1 VNAKGLVLVVTGML
15 VLGLGTFL
23 LSPFWSM
30 TRLQH
35 ALCEGSP
42 AELEPYIDLN
52 LLERGC
58 LRAAKRRICRAA
70 DGPMLGSAWQVYRV
84 TEIEWLSTRTIQVC
98 FMDRRGGELAIA
110 RFKRRGLH
118 WQMVDLDC

>member
-30 TRLQH
+30 AGLRQ

-42 AELEPYIDLN
+42 AELKRYADVN

-70 DGPMLGSAWQVYRV
+70 DGPMPGSAWQVYRA
-84 TEIEWLSTRTIQVC
+84 TEIEWLSTRTMQVY
-98 FMDRRGGELAIA
+98 FMDRSGGELAIA